1 MLPSYSISTSRFRYI
16 YIFPLNPLLNRL
28 INLPTMSTYSLF
40 FFCYSFLIFMSLRV
54 KSDPDPLQDYCIA
67 QPKGSQPPFFVNGA
81 PCINPAD
88 ASPSH
93 FTTTALS
100 KPGNTASNP
109 LGFNVTLTTIQNL
122 PGMNTLGL
130 TMARVDIAGNGLVP
144 PHTHPRASE
153 VTILIKGSLLVGFV
167 DTSNRLFTQQL
178 REGDAFVFPKGLIH
192 FLYNLDSKAPAF
204 SISGLTSQNPGAQL
218 ASAATF
224 TTKPNIPD
232 DILKKAFQINGQDVS
247 RIRRNLGG

>member
-1 MLPSYSISTSRFRYI
+1 MRTCPLML
-16 YIFPLNPLLNRL
+16 LC
-28 INLPTMSTYSLF
+28 LF
-40 FFCYSFLIFMSLRV
+40 LVLVVCA
-54 KSDPDPLQDYCIA
+54 KSDPDPLQDYCVA
-67 QPKGSQPPFFVNGA
+67 ATQSSQTFFVNGA
-81 PCINPAD
+81 PCINPAN
-88 ASPSH
+88 AAPSH

-100 KPGNTASNP
+100 KPGNTAANP
-109 LGFNVTLTTIQNL
+109 LGFNVTLTNIRNL
-122 PGMNTLGL
+122 AGMNTLGL

-178 REGDAFVFPKGLIH
+178 REGDSFVFPKGLIH
-192 FLYNLDSKAPAF
+192 FLYNLDSKAPAL
-204 SISGLTSQNPGAQL
+204 SVSGLTSQNPGAQL

-224 TTKPNIPD
+224 TTKPSIPD

-247 RIRRNLGG
+247 RIRKNLGG

>member
-1 MLPSYSISTSRFRYI
+1 MHQDSLDI
-16 YIFPLNPLLNRL
+16 YIMA
-28 INLPTMSTYSLF
+28 TF
-40 FFCYSFLIFMSLRV
+40 FFLILIIMGCLEV
-54 KSDPDPLQDYCIA
+54 KSDPEPLQDYCIA
-67 QPKGSQPPFFVNGA
+67 QTQTSQTFFLNGA

-109 LGFNVTLTTIQNL
+109 LGFNVTLANIRNL

-192 FLYNLDSKAPAF
+192 FLYNLDSKAPAL

-224 TTKPNIPD
+224 TTKPSIPD
-232 DILKKAFQINGQDVS
+232 EILKKAFQINGQDVS

>member
-1 MLPSYSISTSRFRYI
+1 MGGLK
-16 YIFPLNPLLNRL
+16 
-28 INLPTMSTYSLF
+28 
-40 FFCYSFLIFMSLRV
+40 V
-54 KSDPDPLQDYCIA
+54 KSDPDPLQDYCVA
-67 QPKGSQPPFFVNGA
+67 QTQGSQTFFLNGA

-93 FTTTALS
+93 FTTSALS
-100 KPGNTASNP
+100 KPGNTAANP
-109 LGFNVTLTTIQNL
+109 LGFNVTLTTIRNL

-153 VTILIKGSLLVGFV
+153 VTILVKGSLLVGFV

-178 REGDAFVFPKGLIH
+178 REGEAFVFPKGLMH
-192 FLYNLDSKAPAF
+192 FLYNLDSKASALA
-204 SISGLTSQNPGAQL
+204 ISGLTSQNPGAQL
-218 ASAATF
+218 ASASTF

-232 DILKKAFQINGQDVS
+232 EILKKAFQINDQDVT

>member
-1 MLPSYSISTSRFRYI
+1 MHHFKSKYPTIMRRCLS
-16 YIFPLNPLLNRL
+16 LLC
-28 INLPTMSTYSLF
+28 F
-40 FFCYSFLIFMSLRV
+40 FLILVSRV

-67 QPKGSQPPFFVNGA
+67 ETRNTQTVFLNGA
-81 PCINPAD
+81 PCINPIN

-93 FTTTALS
+93 FTTSALS
-100 KPGNTASNP
+100 KPGNTAANP
-109 LGFNVTLTTIQNL
+109 LGFNVTLTNIRNL

-178 REGDAFVFPKGLIH
+178 REGL
-192 FLYNLDSKAPAF
+192 S
-204 SISGLTSQNPGAQL
+204 SQNPGAQL
-218 ASAATF
+218 ASSATF
-224 TTKPNIPD
+224 TTKPSIPD
-232 DILKKAFQINGQDVS
+232 EILKKAFQINGQDVS
-247 RIRRNLGG
+247 RIRKNLGG